1 MTRRQPE
8 EELQQALADFLRMAH
23 PRLLWWHTVN
33 EGRNSVAWNV
43 KQARAGK
50 LAGVPDLTFVFAS
63 GRAGFIELKAAKGRL
78 STAQRAFR
86 DAAVARGAYWA
97 LCRSVASVQATLSLW
112 RADSAAEIEIR
123 EMYRKGVK

>member
-8 EELQQALADFLRMAH
+8 EELQQAVADFLRAAH
-23 PRLLWWHTVN
+23 PSLLWWHTVN

-43 KQARAGK
+43 KQARNGK
-50 LAGVPDLTFVFAS
+50 LAGVPDLTFIFAS
-63 GRAGFIELKAAKGRL
+63 GRAGFIELKAKDGRL
-78 STAQRAFR
+78 SAAQRAFR

-123 EMYRKGVK
+123 ETYRKGVK

>member
-1 MTRRQPE
+1 MG
-8 EELQQALADFLRMAH
+8 
-23 PRLLWWHTVN
+23 VN

-50 LAGVPDLTFVFAS
+50 LAGVPDIAIVFAS
-63 GRAGFIELKAAKGRL
+63 GRAGFIELKAKDGRL
-78 STAQRAFR
+78 SAAQRAFR

-97 LCRSVASVQATLSLW
+97 LCRTVDEVKSTVALW

-123 EMYRKGVK
+123 ETYRKEGK